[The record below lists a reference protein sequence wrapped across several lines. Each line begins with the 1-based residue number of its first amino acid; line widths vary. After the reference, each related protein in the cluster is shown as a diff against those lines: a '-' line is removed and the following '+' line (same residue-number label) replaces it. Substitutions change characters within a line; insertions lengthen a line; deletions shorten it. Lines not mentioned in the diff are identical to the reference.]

1 MLPNSLN
8 PKVSIII
15 PVFNGTNYMSCAIDC
30 ALNQSYA
37 NKEIIVVNDGSS
49 DDGATERLAL
59 SYGEK
64 IRYIS
69 KENGGVSSA
78 LNCGIAYMTGDYFAW
93 LSHDD
98 LYSTTRIEDAVNL
111 MVRHDMIGKKCI
123 GLTGGYVMDAGG
135 TRIKDLHHNFD
146 NDRTYSGFEVLNVM
160 VRSGVLYGCSLL
172 IPRVAFDEAGGF
184 DESLRYSQD
193 ALMWY
198 RIFLAGYQLVSDD
211 LPNVMSR
218 MHGAQVSHTRRD
230 LFSRDALV
238 IAKELAEPMEKA
250 DPSGE
255 LLFRYT
261 KRLARYECK
270 EAICYLV
277 NYMRAN
283 GSATFVRQAT
293 IQTSRLIGFF
303 RYRIVKWVKFLLM
316 WIRHK

>member
-1 MLPNSLN
+1 MSQEMLT
-8 PKVSIII
+8 PKVSIVI
-15 PVFNGTNYMSCAIDC
+15 PVYNGTNFMRDAIDC
-30 ALNQSYA
+30 ALNQTYQ
-37 NKEIIVVNDGSS
+37 NLEIVVVNDGSK
-49 DDGATERLAL
+49 DDGATEAVAL
-59 SYGEK
+59 SYGDK
-64 IRYIS
+64 IRYFS
-69 KENGGVSSA
+69 KKNGGVSSA
-78 LNCGIAYMTGDYFAW
+78 LNFAISQMTGDYMAW

-98 LYSTTRIEDAVNL
+98 MFSATRIEDAVAL
-111 MVRHDMIGKKCI
+111 MKKHGQLGKRCV
-123 GLTGGYVMDAGG
+123 GFTGGYVMDATGKKIRNLRNAFEKD
-135 TRIKDLHHNFD
+135 RI
-146 NDRTYSGFEVLNVM
+146 YSSLEVLNLM
-160 VRSGVLYGCSLL
+160 ASHGTLYGCCFLF
-172 IPRVAFDEAGGF
+172 PRDVFSEVGGF

-198 RIFLAGYQLVSDD
+198 RIFLADYQLVSDD

-303 RYRIVKWVKFLLM
+303 RYRIVKWGKFLLM
-316 WIRHK
+316 RIRHK